1 MTVEDDLFEIQ
12 LQSIER
18 EMDAVTLDDTYEVE
32 FSCHRTGCRGM
43 VTVSVEAEV
52 IATTDIVP
60 VAMSR
65 LHRAFAALAEQSRA
79 WKIEPG

>member
-1 MTVEDDLFEIQ
+1 MSVEDELFEIQ
-12 LQSIER
+12 LQSIDR
-18 EMDAVTLDDTYEVE
+18 ELDVTTMDETYEVE
-32 FSCHRTGCRGM
+32 FSCHRTGSRGM

-65 LHRAFAALAEQSRA
+65 LHRTFAALAEQTRA
-79 WKIEPG
+79 WRIGAE